1 MLGAGAGCRAGQ
13 VACTMPRMNSIGRIV
28 VMVTVALGLGACH
41 VQEPV
46 APSLDVP
53 RDGAQVCA
61 RHCGTMGLA
70 LGSVVLVAS
79 KMGCVCVPPP
89 GPGQSVVGGAGAVSA
104 LAFIADEEAA
114 AQQQQQS
121 QQRRANQH

>member
-1 MLGAGAGCRAGQ
+1 MR
-13 VACTMPRMNSIGRIV
+13 RMNSIGRIV
-28 VMVTVALGLGACH
+28 VAVTVALGLGACR

-46 APSLDVP
+46 APSLEVP

-61 RHCGTMGLA
+61 NHCGTMGLA
-70 LGSVVLVAS
+70 LGSVVLVAN

-89 GPGQSVVGGAGAVSA
+89 GPGQSSAVDGAGAVSA
-104 LAFIADEEAA
+104 LAFIADEEEA

>member
-1 MLGAGAGCRAGQ
+1 MR
-13 VACTMPRMNSIGRIV
+13 RMNSIGRIV
-28 VMVTVALGLGACH
+28 VAVTVALGLGACR

-46 APSLDVP
+46 APSLEVP
-53 RDGAQVCA
+53 SDGAQVCA
-61 RHCGTMGLA
+61 NHCATMGLA
-70 LGSVVLVAS
+70 LGSVVLVAN

-89 GPGQSVVGGAGAVSA
+89 GPGQSGPGQSVVGGAGAVSA

-114 AQQQQQS
+114 AQQQQQQQS

>member
-1 MLGAGAGCRAGQ
+1 
-13 VACTMPRMNSIGRIV
+13 MPRMNSIGRIV
-28 VMVTVALGLGACH
+28 VAVTVALGLGACR

-46 APSLDVP
+46 APSLEVP

-61 RHCGTMGLA
+61 NHCATMGLA
-70 LGSVVLVAS
+70 LGSVVLVS
-79 KMGCVCVPPP
+79 NKMGCVCVPPP
-89 GPGQSVVGGAGAVSA
+89 APASPPPVVVGGAGAVSA

-114 AQQQQQS
+114 AQQQQQQS